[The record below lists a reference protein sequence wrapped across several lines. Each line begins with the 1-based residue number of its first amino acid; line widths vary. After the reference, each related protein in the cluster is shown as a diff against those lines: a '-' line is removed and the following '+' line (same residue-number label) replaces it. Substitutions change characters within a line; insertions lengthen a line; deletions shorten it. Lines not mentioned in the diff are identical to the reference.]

1 MTKRSNLNL
10 GYSNKKQIKKI
21 SLSIIIPCFNE
32 DSRIQNTLKE
42 IDNFF
47 FESNKTIEIIIV
59 DDGSDD
65 NLTTVVENLDINN
78 IKVLRNDKN
87 RGKGYSVCKGVSIAT
102 GDFCLICD
110 ADNSTPISE
119 FNILF
124 DAIKNHDNSIS
135 IGSRY
140 LSNSNVVIKQPFYRI
155 FMGRIG
161 NIAIE
166 YILGLKLLDTQCGFK
181 LFHTK
186 NAKEIFNKV
195 TINRFGYDFEMLFIC
210 KNLGIE
216 VIELPVTW
224 LDTKNSRLRP
234 FRDSIGTFVELIKV
248 KLNSSKGF
256 YK

>member
-1 MTKRSNLNL
+1 MTL
-10 GYSNKKQIKKI
+10 
-21 SLSIIIPCFNE
+21 E
-32 DSRIQNTLKE
+32 T
-42 IDNFF
+42 
-47 FESNKTIEIIIV
+47 IIV
-59 DDGSDD
+59 DDGSAD
-65 NLTTVVENLDINN
+65 NLKMVIADLDINN
-78 IKVLRNDKN
+78 IKILRNDKN
-87 RGKGYSVCKGVSIAT
+87 RGKGYSVCKGVNFAK

-119 FNILF
+119 FKILY

-140 LSNSNVVIKQPFYRI
+140 LPDSNVVIKQPFYRI

-166 YILGLKLLDTQCGFK
+166 YILGLKILDTQCGFK

-186 NAKEIFNKV
+186 IAKQIFNKV
-195 TINRFGYDFEMLFIC
+195 TINGFGYDFEMLFIC

-234 FRDSIGTFVELIKV
+234 FRDSLRTFVELIKV
-248 KLNSSKGF
+248 KLNSKKGF
-256 YK
+256 YQ

>member
-1 MTKRSNLNL
+1 M
-10 GYSNKKQIKKI
+10 
-21 SLSIIIPCFNE
+21 
-32 DSRIQNTLKE
+32 
-42 IDNFF
+42 
-47 FESNKTIEIIIV
+47 TIEIIII
-59 DDGSDD
+59 DDGSADS
-65 NLTTVVENLDINN
+65 LKMVVENLDINN
-78 IKVLRNDKN
+78 IKILRNDKN
-87 RGKGYSVCKGVSIAT
+87 RGKGYSVCKGVSSAE

-119 FNILF
+119 FKILY
-124 DAIKNHDNSIS
+124 DAIKNDDNSIS

-140 LSNSNVVIKQPFYRI
+140 LPDSNVVIKQPFYRI

-166 YILGLKLLDTQCGFK
+166 YTLGLKIVDTQCGFK

-186 NAKEIFNKV
+186 NAKEIFSRV

-210 KNLGIE
+210 ESLGIE

-234 FRDSIGTFVELIKV
+234 FRDSLRTFVELIKV
-248 KLNSSKGF
+248 KLNSKKG
-256 YK
+256 YYQ